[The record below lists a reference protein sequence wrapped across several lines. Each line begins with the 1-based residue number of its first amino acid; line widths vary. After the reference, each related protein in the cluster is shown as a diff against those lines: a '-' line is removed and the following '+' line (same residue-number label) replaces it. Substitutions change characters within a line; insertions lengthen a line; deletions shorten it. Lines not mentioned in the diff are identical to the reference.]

1 MLTAWLTG
9 AAPADP
15 LLTLLLALLLDATLG
30 DPPWLYRAVPHPVAM
45 IGKLIELGER
55 WLNDLESAAADRI
68 FRGALLTLAVT
79 LLAAA
84 VGWVLAAALQGLAGG
99 MIVEALLASSLIAFR
114 GLYDHAGTVAGS
126 LAISLEEGRAA
137 VAEIVGRDPES
148 LDRAGVA
155 RATVESIAENFS
167 DGVVAPAFW
176 FALLGLPGLCAY
188 KAINTLDSMIGHR
201 NDRYLA
207 FGRAA
212 ARLDDAANLLPA
224 RLAGG
229 LIVLAALLL
238 PGASGLAAW
247 RAMRRDAGKHRS
259 PNAGWQESAFAGALG
274 FALAGPRQYGRTVIE
289 DHWMGDGRDDLRT
302 TDIRAALR
310 LYVAAGLLL
319 AGAVLCLHLAL
330 R

>member
-1 MLTAWLTG
+1 MLSAWLTG

-15 LLTLLLALLLDATLG
+15 FLVLLLALLLDAALG

-45 IGKLIELGER
+45 IGKLIEWGER
-55 WLNDLESAAADRI
+55 WLNDLEGAEADRVL
-68 FRGALLTLAVT
+68 RGALLVLAVT

-84 VGWVLAAALQGLAGG
+84 VGWVLAAALQGLPGG
-99 MIVEALLASSLIAFR
+99 MLVEALLASTMIAFR
-114 GLYDHAGTVAGS
+114 GLYDHAGAVAGG
-126 LAISLEEGRAA
+126 LVVGLEEGRAA
-137 VAEIVGRDPES
+137 VAAIVGRDPES
-148 LDRAGVA
+148 LDQAGVA

-167 DGVVAPAFW
+167 DGVVAPTFW

-201 NDRYLA
+201 NDRYRA
-207 FGRAA
+207 FGRVA
-212 ARLDDAANLLPA
+212 ARLDDAANFLPA

-238 PGASGLAAW
+238 PGTSGWAAW
-247 RAMRRDAGKHRS
+247 RAMWRDAAKHRS
-259 PNAGWQESAFAGALG
+259 PNAGWQEAAFAGALG
-274 FALAGPRQYGRTVIE
+274 LALAGPRRYGRMVVE
-289 DHWMGDGRDDLRT
+289 DPWMGDGREDLRT

-310 LYVAAGLLL
+310 LYIAAGLLL
-319 AGAVLCLHLAL
+319 AGAVLGLHLTL